1 MSIICCRPHHRMLLL
16 WQALEA
22 TPEPVVATSS
32 LSTEERLKSSLN
44 IVCPT
49 CKEVIDPEP
58 NGCIAINKGADK
70 GGCPR
75 GCDAFCWLCQE
86 VCGDDAHPHCG
97 RVHHEF
103 FPPQRII
110 AQWERRYRWRR
121 VQDVLVHAFPAGGAT
136 REDALREIRLN
147 LQSHS
152 LWPFPATE
160 PAVSNPDEVEPAHS
174 LDAAFAAARRGDAY
188 VVRAALIYEPRFVNA
203 VNERGM
209 TMLMVAA
216 HAGHDEVVD
225 ELLGSGARV
234 EEQDERRMTALH
246 MAVERGHANISR
258 ALLGAWPA
266 GVTECNLRGIR
277 LDEKS
282 VQRLAKI
289 GTEKRINLFGIKH
302 GQTRADFSSQN
313 LGSVDAILI
322 ANDLAVTASVTSVRA
337 FRKIVEVVRV
347 WGD

>member
-1 MSIICCRPHHRMLLL
+1 MSIICSLPHCRTLLL

-32 LSTEERLKSSLN
+32 LSTEEKLKSSLN

-49 CKEVIDPEP
+49 CKEVIDPAP
-58 NGCIAINKGADK
+58 NGCIAINKGAGND
-70 GGCPR
+70 GCPR

-121 VQDVLVHAFPAGGAT
+121 VQDVLVHAFPAGGAI
-136 REDALREIRLN
+136 REDALQNIRLN

-174 LDAAFAAARRGDAY
+174 LNATFAAVRRGDAY
-188 VVRAALIYEPRFVNA
+188 VVRAALIDEPMFVNA
-203 VNERGM
+203 VNERSM

-234 EEQDERRMTALH
+234 EDQDERRMTALH

-266 GVTECNLRGIR
+266 GVTLDLLGICNDVNTAEVLAQISKERRISLCGI
-277 LDEKS
+277 LP
-282 VQRLAKI
+282 
-289 GTEKRINLFGIKH
+289 GHTE
-302 GQTRADFSSQN
+302 ADFSHRRLRRADTVLVMAS
-313 LGSVDAILI
+313 LEFMWSLSSV
-322 ANDLAVTASVTSVRA
+322 LAS
-337 FRKIVEVVRV
+337 EVVDVVGWR
-347 WGD
+347 